1 MRVKEMCGVGVS
13 ALMYTVDVRFM
24 VSVLIFGLSESN
36 SGRQTYASNVPGQPR
51 PHF

>member
-24 VSVLIFGLSESN
+24 VSVLTFGLWESN
-36 SGRQTYASNVPGQPR
+36 SNAPGQPR